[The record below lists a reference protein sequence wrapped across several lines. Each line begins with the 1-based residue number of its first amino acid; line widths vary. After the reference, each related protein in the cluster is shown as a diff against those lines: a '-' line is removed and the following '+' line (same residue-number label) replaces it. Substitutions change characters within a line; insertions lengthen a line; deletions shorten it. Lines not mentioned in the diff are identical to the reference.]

1 VTLDAQSVA
10 DRLEALRARLDSVGG
25 HDVKILAVTKGF
37 GPEALAIANHLGLHD
52 VGENYAQ
59 ELIAKLQPVRP
70 TGLRVHFI
78 GRLQTNKVAS
88 LADVVDV
95 WQSIDRTSLV
105 DTLAKKVPGAR
116 AFVQVNV
123 SDEPQKGG
131 CAMDQAD
138 ALVAYSRAAGLDIV
152 GLMTVGKA
160 GEPAEVVGGFRWLRA
175 AVDRMKLAECSMGMS
190 GDLEIAV
197 REGAT
202 MVRVGS
208 ALFGDRPGFDARN
221 N

>member
-1 VTLDAQSVA
+1 MTLDAQLVA
-10 DRLEALRARLDSVGG
+10 DRHAAVRARLDAAGG

-37 GPEALAIANHLGLHD
+37 GPEALAIAGDLGLHD

-70 TGLRVHFI
+70 TRLRVHFI
-78 GRLQTNKVAS
+78 GRLQTNKVVS
-88 LADVVDV
+88 LAAVVDV
-95 WQSIDRTSLV
+95 WQSIDRASLV
-105 DTLAKKVPGAR
+105 DTLAKRVPGAR

-123 SDEPQKGG
+123 SEEPQKGG
-131 CAMDQAD
+131 CPRDQAD
-138 ALVAYSRAAGLDIV
+138 ALVAYSRRAGLDIV

-160 GEPAEVVGGFRWLRA
+160 GEPAEIAVGFRWLRSA
-175 AVDRMKLAECSMGMS
+175 ADRMELAECSMGMS

-197 REGAT
+197 GEGAT

-208 ALFGDRPGFDARN
+208 ALFGDRPGIDARN

>member
-1 VTLDAQSVA
+1 MTLDPQLVT
-10 DRLEALRARLDSVGG
+10 DRLAAVRARLNAVGG
-25 HDVKILAVTKGF
+25 HSVKILAVTKGF
-37 GPEALAIANHLGLHD
+37 GPEALVIAGHLGLHD

-59 ELIAKLQPVRP
+59 ELIAKLHPVRP
-70 TGLRVHFI
+70 TGLRVHFV

-88 LADVVDV
+88 LAAVVDV
-95 WQSIDRTSLV
+95 WQSIDRTALV
-105 DTLAKKVPGAR
+105 DSLAKRVPGAR

-123 SDEPQKGG
+123 SEEPQKGG
-131 CAMDQAD
+131 CPMDQAE
-138 ALVAYSRAAGLDIV
+138 ALVAYSRAAGLDVV

-160 GEPAEVVGGFRWLRA
+160 GEPADIAAGFRWLRA
-175 AVDRMKLAECSMGMS
+175 TADRMDLAECSMGMS

-208 ALFGDRPGFDARN
+208 ALFGDRPGIHARN

>member
-1 VTLDAQSVA
+1 VTLDPQPVA
-10 DRLEALRARLDSVGG
+10 DRLAAVRARLDAAGG

-37 GPEALAIANHLGLHD
+37 GPEALAIASDLGLHD

-59 ELIAKLQPVRP
+59 ELIAKLQPVKP

-88 LADVVDV
+88 LAAVVDV

-105 DTLAKKVPGAR
+105 DTLAKRVPGAR

-123 SDEPQKGG
+123 SEEPQKGG
-131 CAMDQAD
+131 CPMDQAD
-138 ALVAYSRAAGLDIV
+138 ALVAYGRTAGLDIV

-160 GEPAEVVGGFRWLRA
+160 GEPAEIAAGFRWLRA
-175 AVDRMKLAECSMGMS
+175 AADRMKLAECSMGMS

>member
-1 VTLDAQSVA
+1 VTLDPQLVA
-10 DRLEALRARLDSVGG
+10 DRLAAVRARLDAAGG
-25 HDVKILAVTKGF
+25 HNVKILAVTKGF
-37 GPEALAIANHLGLHD
+37 GPEALAIAGDLGLHD

-59 ELIAKLQPVRP
+59 ELIAKLQPIRP
-70 TGLRVHFI
+70 TGLRIHFI

-88 LADVVDV
+88 LAAVVDV
-95 WQSIDRTSLV
+95 WQSIDRTALV
-105 DTLAKKVPGAR
+105 DTLAKRFPGAR

-123 SDEPQKGG
+123 SEEPQKGG
-131 CAMDQAD
+131 CPMDQAD
-138 ALVAYSRAAGLDIV
+138 ALVAYSRTAGLDVV

-160 GEPAEVVGGFRWLRA
+160 GEPAEIAAGFRWLRA
-175 AVDRMKLAECSMGMS
+175 TADRMELAECSMGMS

-208 ALFGDRPGFDARN
+208 ALFGDRPGIHARN